1 MVSISRE
8 LPVES
13 EARLR
18 QVLRDTDIEHLP
30 GDWCFRRLTGAPP
43 PEALATVR
51 DADGWC
57 ALVPDGGGAA
67 EPFGLTLSTFPPGI
81 DNSGYIGWVSTTV
94 KERTGSGVFVV
105 CGDNPR
111 RGGVFDYLGYP
122 AEAAD
127 AVRAVLDDLRRPA
140 PEDDGTGLDLR
151 VFDVVE
157 TSGTGAISPA
167 TRFEFRERE
176 GRVEARYSGGA
187 VDRGFLVGRREDDRV
202 TTAYTQLD
210 TAGRARTG
218 TAVMRVTGDG
228 DGRTLL
234 IEDFTWSDGTTG
246 RNVLRAAGWHRAR

>member
-1 MVSISRE
+1 MVSISQE
-8 LPVES
+8 LPIES

-30 GDWCFRRLTGAPP
+30 GDWCFRRFTGAPP

-57 ALVPDGGGAA
+57 ALTPADGGAA

-127 AVRAVLDDLRRPA
+127 AVRAVLDDLRRP
-140 PEDDGTGLDLR
+140 PSQDGADLDLR
-151 VFDVVE
+151 VFEVAE
-157 TSGTGAISPA
+157 TSEASA
-167 TRFEFRERE
+167 VSADTRFEFRERD
-176 GRVEARYSGGA
+176 GRVEARYSGGT
-187 VDRGFLVGRREDDRV
+187 VDQGFLVGRREDGRV
-202 TTAYTQLD
+202 STAYTQMD
-210 TAGRARTG
+210 TAGHARTG
-218 TAVMRVTGDG
+218 TAVMRLTGD
-228 DGRTLL
+228 DGGGLL
-234 IEDFTWSDGTTG
+234 LVEDYTWSDGTAG
-246 RNVLRAAGWHRAR
+246 RNVLRAVGRGRAR

>member
-8 LPVES
+8 LPTES

-18 QVLRDTDIEHLP
+18 RVLRATDIEHLP
-30 GDWCFRRLTGAPP
+30 GHWCFRRLTGAPP
-43 PEALATVR
+43 PDALATVR

-57 ALVPDGGGAA
+57 ALTPAEGEVA

-81 DNSGYIGWVSTTV
+81 DNSGYIGWVSTTL

-127 AVRAVLDDLRRPA
+127 AVRGVLDDLRRP
-140 PEDDGTGLDLR
+140 PSEDRLGLDLR
-151 VFDVVE
+151 VFEVAE
-157 TSGTGAISPA
+157 TSGASAISPD
-167 TRFEFRERE
+167 TRFEFRERD

-187 VDRGFLVGRREDDRV
+187 VDQGFLVGRREDDRV
-202 TTAYTQLD
+202 TTAYSQVD
-210 TAGRARTG
+210 AAGHARAG
-218 TAVMRVTGDG
+218 TAVMRLTGDG
-228 DGRTLL
+228 DGGLL
-234 IEDFTWSDGTTG
+234 LVEDFTWSDGATG
-246 RNVLRAAGWHRAR
+246 RNVLRAAGGTRAR